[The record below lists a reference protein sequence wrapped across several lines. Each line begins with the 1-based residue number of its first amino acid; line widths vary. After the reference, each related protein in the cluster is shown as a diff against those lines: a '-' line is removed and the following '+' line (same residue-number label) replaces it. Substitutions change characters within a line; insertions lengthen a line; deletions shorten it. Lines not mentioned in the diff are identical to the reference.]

1 MDYDDWILLGC
12 ENQYIT
18 KYLKIREEKL
28 QLASSTLKKALS
40 KNGESFLRKKYLR
53 DEVDKVLNTIKEK

>member
-1 MDYDDWILLGC
+1 MDYEDWLNLGC

-40 KNGESFLRKKYLR
+40 KKGESFLRKKYLR
-53 DEVDKVLNTIKEK
+53 DDVDKVLKAIKD

>member
-1 MDYDDWILLGC
+1 MDYDDWLNLGC

-40 KNGESFLRKKYLR
+40 KKGESFLRKKYLR
-53 DEVDKVLNTIKEK
+53 DDVDKVLKAIKD

>member
-28 QLASSTLKKALS
+28 QLASSTLGRPLKK
-40 KNGESFLRKKYLR
+40 GESFLGKSSYGSS
-53 DEVDKVLNTIKEK
+53 

>member
-1 MDYDDWILLGC
+1 MDYDDWLNLGC

-53 DEVDKVLNTIKEK
+53 DDVDKVLKAIKD

>member
-1 MDYDDWILLGC
+1 MDYDDWILLAA

-28 QLASSTLKKALS
+28 QLASSTLKRPS
-40 KNGESFLRKKYLR
+40 KRRVFLRKSSQEKLQSF
-53 DEVDKVLNTIKEK
+53 KTIKEK

>member
-18 KYLKIREEKL
+18 KHLKIREEKL

-40 KNGESFLRKKYLR
+40 KKGESFLRKKYLR
-53 DEVDKVLNTIKEK
+53 DDVDKVLKAIKD